1 MHLQAAN
8 KIIEQK
14 NLQTEYLHKV
24 YLESLKDEN
33 FILLYEIFNQLL
45 AINYQN
51 DFLRLNV

>member
-33 FILLYEIFNQLL
+33 YILLYEIFNQLL